1 MLCAPMMMLTIIIVI
16 NYIKY
21 NIKTFQIVHYV
32 QIQKVI
38 HMQ

>member
-1 MLCAPMMMLTIIIVI
+1 MLCAPMLVLTIIIVI

-21 NIKTFQIVHYV
+21 NIIFKKVVRYV
-32 QIQKVI
+32 QIQKFI